1 MVGWRP
7 PRDGSKFSA
16 TWRRTR
22 TARFV
27 AACQDPFT
35 PDLARRLRSREH
47 RLVLVDDAD
56 TLYGAKRAALAD
68 LVREPGEAA
77 VVLGASTADG
87 VRDLI
92 RPGDLVLSLD
102 ATPALTDAQGGTR

>member
-1 MVGWRP
+1 M
-7 PRDGSKFSA
+7 
-16 TWRRTR
+16 
-22 TARFV
+22 
-27 AACQDPFT
+27 
-35 PDLARRLRSREH
+35 
-47 RLVLVDDAD
+47 VDDAD